1 MNRWDEYLVP
11 TAIIAIVAILAFVF
25 NEACAQDDP
34 PSTVI
39 ECRQSGAIGP
49 PYTEWS
55 KQTIGPEDLQVN
67 PDQAAFTWC
76 RFISGEQACIHTGQ
90 DQGGREC
97 NDGHR
102 NCGFFMRGWE
112 VFGRSGES
120 CTGFGI
126 PECSGWCW

>member
-1 MNRWDEYLVP
+1 MRWDEIVVP
-11 TAIIAIVAILAFVF
+11 AVILAIVGAYVFVGSVW
-25 NEACAQDDP
+25 AQDDSP
-34 PSTVI
+34 PATII

-49 PYTEWS
+49 PYTAWAQ
-55 KQTIGPEDLQVN
+55 QTLGPVDLQVN

-76 RFISGEQACIHTGQ
+76 RYISGDQACIHTGQ

-112 VFGRSGES
+112 VFGRSGAS

-126 PECSGWCW
+126 PECNGWCF